1 MRVVLAVAGLAVVA
15 SAGTAAPAMAAAAPG
30 AFAFGYNPYGELG
43 DGTRAEQVLPVPVS
57 GLPGAV
63 RQLSAGAATSA
74 ALLSDGTVWT
84 WGDNTFGA
92 LGNGTSGG
100 SASTPQRVAGLS
112 GITQIAV
119 GADDRD
125 VYAVRSDGTVW
136 AWGDNGAGELGD
148 GTTVSHFSPIQVPGL
163 TGIRQVSAGPDYAL
177 ALRSDG
183 TVRAWGNN
191 SYGYL
196 GDGTTTSRLAPVQA
210 RGLTGI
216 SQVSASGASFAVRSD
231 GTLFAW
237 GRNADGV
244 LGMQGGFFVTP
255 AAVPGLSGVRQ
266 VASNGTATLAVAGTG
281 SRVWAWGDNTHGVLG
296 DGSTTSKLNPEPLGL
311 TGITQVATSIGWNS
325 AAVRSDGTLW
335 TWGDNSDGELGIG
348 NDSTLWIPVP
358 VQVTALAGVS
368 QVSAGVRDVLAIGS
382 PTFAFVPGLSGDTTA
397 QAGQALQAAG
407 LALGTVTTVV
417 DNSCN
422 NIGTVMRQN
431 PAAGSR
437 VSLGSAVSIT
447 IGARPP
453 NPCP

>member
-1 MRVVLAVAGLAVVA
+1 VAA
-15 SAGTAAPAMAAAAPG
+15 AGTAAPARAAAAPG
-30 AFAFGYNPYGELG
+30 AYAFGYNPDGELG
-43 DGTRAEQVLPVPVS
+43 DGTRAEQILPVPVS
-57 GLPGAV
+57 GLPGTV
-63 RQLSAGAATSA
+63 RQVSAGAATSA

-100 SASTPQRVAGLS
+100 SAVTPQRVAGLT

-119 GADDRD
+119 GFADRD
-125 VYAVRSDGTVW
+125 VYAVRSDGTLW
-136 AWGDNGAGELGD
+136 AWGDNGAGELGN
-148 GTTVSHFSPIQVPGL
+148 GTTVSHFSPVQVPGL

-183 TVRAWGNN
+183 TVRAWGDNGN
-191 SYGYL
+191 GYL
-196 GDGTTTSRLAPVQA
+196 GDGTTTSRLSPVLV

-231 GTLFAW
+231 GTLFGW

-266 VASNGTATLAVAGTG
+266 VASNGTGTLAVLGAGGT
-281 SRVWAWGDNTHGVLG
+281 VWAWGDNTHGVLG
-296 DGSTTSKLNPEPLGL
+296 DGSTTSKLNPEPLSLSGV
-311 TGITQVATSIGWNS
+311 TQVALSIGWNS

-335 TWGDNSDGELGIG
+335 TWGDNSDGELGTG
-348 NDSTLWIPVP
+348 NGSTLWIPAP
-358 VQVTALAGVS
+358 VQVTALTGVS
-368 QVSAGVRDVLAIGS
+368 QVSVGVRDVLAIGS
-382 PTFAFVPGLSGDTTA
+382 PTFAFVPDLSGDTTA

-407 LALGTVTTVV
+407 LVLGSVAKVV

-431 PAAGSR
+431 PVAGTR
-437 VSLGSAVSIT
+437 AGLGSAVSVT
-447 IGARPP
+447 IGTRPAT
-453 NPCP
+453 PCP

>member
-1 MRVVLAVAGLAVVA
+1 MRVVLAVAGLAVVV
-15 SAGTAAPAMAAAAPG
+15 SAGTAVPAMAAAAPG
-30 AFAFGYNPYGELG
+30 AYAFGYNPSGELG
-43 DGTRAEQVLPVPVS
+43 DGTRGEQTLPVPVS
-57 GLPGAV
+57 GLPGTV
-63 RQLSAGAATSA
+63 RQVSAGGATSA

-100 SASTPQRVAGLS
+100 SAVKPQRVAGLS

-119 GADDRD
+119 GTDDRD
-125 VYAVRSDGTVW
+125 IYAVRSDGTLW
-136 AWGDNGAGELGD
+136 AWGDNGAGELGN
-148 GTTVSHFSPIQVPGL
+148 GTTVSHFSPVQVPGL
-163 TGIRQVSAGPDYAL
+163 TGIRQASAGEDYAL

-196 GDGTTTSRLAPVQA
+196 GDGTTTSRLAPVQV

-231 GTLFAW
+231 GILFAW

-255 AAVPGLSGVRQ
+255 APVPGLSGVRQ
-266 VASNGTATLAVAGTG
+266 VASNGTATLAVVGAEA
-281 SRVWAWGDNTHGVLG
+281 RVWAWGDNTHGVLG
-296 DGSTTSKLNPEPLGL
+296 DGTTTSRLNPEPLSLSGF
-311 TGITQVATSIGWNS
+311 TQVATSIGWNS

-348 NDSTLWIPVP
+348 NGSTLWIPVP

-368 QVSAGVRDVLAIGS
+368 QVSVGIRDVLTIGS
-382 PTFAFVPGLSGDTTA
+382 PTFAFVPDLTDDTTA
-397 QAGQALQAAG
+397 QASQTLQAAG
-407 LALGTVTTVV
+407 LVLGAVSKVVDKYCNHLGTVM
-417 DNSCN
+417 S
-422 NIGTVMRQN
+422 QN
-431 PAAGSR
+431 PVAGSR
-437 VSLGSAVSIT
+437 ASLGSPVSVT
-447 IGARPP
+447 IGQAPP
-453 NPCP
+453 NGCP